1 MLKKRFIAA
10 LCLVL
15 VIAGCTTKTQTPQ
28 EGLTTTQPALAESG
42 SSSGNALNPPANTPG
57 QDTVEVLPQSPLQ
70 LLIDNPKDGDTVTSQ
85 DVTITGRT
93 APGGVVSI
101 DDQFT
106 VADQK
111 GAFSLAVHLDSGLQM
126 ITVEASNNSGEDVIV
141 TLSVD
146 IQPE

>member
-1 MLKKRFIAA
+1 M
-10 LCLVL
+10 
-15 VIAGCTTKTQTPQ
+15 
-28 EGLTTTQPALAESG
+28 
-42 SSSGNALNPPANTPG
+42 NPPANTPG

-106 VADQK
+106 VADQN